1 MASGAGTLRSL
12 VAGAS
17 GFLGSNLSKAL
28 LEKGHEVFG
37 LDNGSTSKKSNVQDL
52 QDHKNFHFIEG
63 SVLSLDPSI
72 VGQNFDYIFHFA
84 SPASPPKYQEL
95 GLETIKANTDGTE
108 NLIKL
113 AIQDSARLIFAS
125 TSEIYGDPLVYP
137 QHEQYWGNVNP
148 IGPRSVYDESKRL
161 GETLVSF
168 YKRERSL
175 DSVIVR
181 IFNTYGPG
189 MSPYDGRVVST
200 FIRQALTGQPFGIF
214 GDGTQKRS
222 FCYVSDLIT
231 GIIAA
236 ALSTS
241 NGPINLGNPQEITLN
256 QLAEEIAE
264 ALGTEPSFDYLELP
278 VDDPIR
284 RCPDISLARQVLNWE
299 PRVNI
304 QEGILRT
311 AEWMKDQ
318 LP

>member
-1 MASGAGTLRSL
+1 MKSL

-28 LEKGHEVFG
+28 LEEGHEVFG

-52 QDHKNFHFIEG
+52 QDHKNFQFIEG

-72 VGQNFDYIFHFA
+72 VRQNFDYIFHFA

-168 YKRERSL
+168 YKRELGL

-256 QLAEEIAE
+256 QLAQEIAE
-264 ALGTEPSFDYLELP
+264 GLGIEPSFDYLELP

-284 RCPDISLARQVLNWE
+284 RCPDISLAREVLNWE